1 MSSKKRLCILSSGA
15 IALATLAI
23 ALVPQGL
30 EAHASNSSASLVFG
44 SSTSSSSAATF
55 SKNSLTASGVTVSSV
70 SASRAYSSGKGYSL
84 RLGTGSYA
92 GNVKFTFSSKITVSS
107 ITVYAWRYG
116 SDSGSI
122 LKLATSSH
130 TSYVSNTISSSYET
144 SYNYAISGS
153 FNTLTLANAA
163 ARKRVNVSELV
174 FNLEGGEEE
183 STSSS
188 ASHSSSSSSTYN
200 WWDDYS
206 SEETSSSTHSSSS
219 SSTHSSSSTEEMGTQ
234 TQESVYRIKPVVA
247 SGSSVNVY
255 NVSYKSG
262 LYKGTVV
269 KTLTKGS
276 VYTDPED
283 VALYYQAW
291 KALPVNYLHYTSSS
305 LKSVKKKAYA
315 AYGTSARLYT
325 EYSRTNG
332 YTQYFPTLNTYYY
345 TEADIATSSSYASGP
360 TWNRGTGRLV
370 IVPVARS
377 AITTGPSSR
386 RRPTTMPISPSS
398 ITAINGFGALFNGQN
413 GSGYGAWSQAATV
426 TYTL

>member
-70 SASRAYSSGKGYSL
+70 SASRAYSSGKGYAL

-92 GNVKFTFSSKITVSS
+92 GSVKFTFSSARLPFLRLPF
-107 ITVYAWRYG
+107 YAWRYG

-122 LKLATSSH
+122 LKVATSSH

-144 SYNYAISGS
+144 TYNYAISGT

-188 ASHSSSSSSTYN
+188 ATHSSSSSS
-200 WWDDYS
+200 S
-206 SEETSSSTHSSSS
+206 STTHSSSS
-219 SSTHSSSSTEEMGTQ
+219 SSTSHSSSSSEETGSQTEA
-234 TQESVYRIKPVVA
+234 SVYRIKPVVA

-370 IVPVARS
+370 IVPSGAKCYNDG
-377 AITTGPSSR
+377 AFIAKTTDHYAHFAEFYNR
-386 RRPTTMPISPSS
+386 Y
-398 ITAINGFGALFNGQN
+398 NGFGALFNGQN

>member
-84 RLGTGSYA
+84 RIGTGSYT
-92 GNVKFTFSSKITVSS
+92 GNVKFTFASKITVSS

-163 ARKRVNVSELV
+163 ARKRVNVSEVV
-174 FNLEGGEEE
+174 FNLAGEEEE

-206 SEETSSSTHSSSS
+206 SEETT
-219 SSTHSSSSTEEMGTQ
+219 SSTHSSSSTHTSSSTEETGTQ

-315 AYGTSARLYT
+315 AYGNKARLYT

-370 IVPVARS
+370 IVPSGAKCYNDG
-377 AITTGPSSR
+377 AFIAKTTDHYAHFAEFYNR
-386 RRPTTMPISPSS
+386 Y
-398 ITAINGFGALFNGQN
+398 NGFGSLFNGQN